1 MYNYSTY
8 TGLVFY
14 LALTKMTVLRQ
25 IKRTLWTLLSMMR
38 SVRGMQSKRRKR
50 ENWCWWLQAGRGE
63 AEVSGPAPRSLVR
76 APQGW
81 TDSDAAQWCTG
92 ESVHVWLWQWLCP
105 LVYRWVC
112 PVYGCNSDTA
122 QWCTGESVW
131 CMTVTV
137 TLPSGV
143 QVSLSYVWL
152 WQTVPLP
159 SGVQVSLSNVWLWQ
173 WHCPVV
179 YRWVC
184 PLYGCQTVPLPSGVQ
199 VSLSYVW
206 LWQTVMLPSGVQ
218 MNVSLFLQLHQGW
231 RAGDNAVWC
240 AHEGL
245 LYV

>member
-25 IKRTLWTLLSMMR
+25 IKRTLWTLLSMML

-92 ESVHVWLWQWLCP
+92 ESVPYMAVRQC
-105 LVYRWVC
+105 
-112 PVYGCNSDTA
+112 
-122 QWCTGESVW
+122 
-131 CMTVTV
+131 
-137 TLPSGV
+137 
-143 QVSLSYVWL
+143 
-152 WQTVPLP
+152 
-159 SGVQVSLSNVWLWQ
+159 
-173 WHCPVV
+173 HCPVV

-184 PLYGCQTVPLPSGVQ
+184 PMYDCDRQWCCPVVYRWMCPFFYSCIKVGELVTMLCGVHMRVCSMCSFIKAEETVKLCIPVN
-199 VSLSYVW
+199 
-206 LWQTVMLPSGVQ
+206 MLDPICIRYRS
-218 MNVSLFLQLHQGW
+218 
-231 RAGDNAVWC
+231 A
-240 AHEGL
+240 
-245 LYV
+245 